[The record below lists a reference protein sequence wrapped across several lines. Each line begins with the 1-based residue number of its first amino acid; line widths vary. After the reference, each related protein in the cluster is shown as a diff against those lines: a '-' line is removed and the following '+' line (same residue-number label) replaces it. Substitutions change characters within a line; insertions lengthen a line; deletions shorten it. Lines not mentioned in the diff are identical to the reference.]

1 VETDEMSGNAPA
13 RGGPGDGVAATGEL
27 NGNAE
32 EAGALSGGVAEA
44 NAPGGNAMDTNELSG
59 ITVGTG
65 EARGNAAGP
74 EAVRDGA
81 LEQGEIISIET
92 RLGRRDVSADKVI
105 LFPRGLIGFE
115 GQREFT
121 LLQIQ
126 ENAPLLLLQSMQ
138 TPALGLLVADP
149 YVFIPEYGPAVG
161 DIEQELLQAKN
172 VDDIAVLVTASIP
185 PGKPED
191 AVLNLLGPILVN
203 HTLRLGLQVPQF
215 ENSGPPKVRIR
226 SRIQPPEE

>member
-1 VETDEMSGNAPA
+1 VGGNAVEIGKVSGNAM
-13 RGGPGDGVAATGEL
+13 E
-27 NGNAE
+27 
-32 EAGALSGGVAEA
+32 
-44 NAPGGNAMDTNELSG
+44 TNELSG
-59 ITVGTG
+59 NVAATDAVSGSAA
-65 EARGNAAGP
+65 EA
-74 EAVRDGA
+74 
-81 LEQGEIISIET
+81 GEIKSIET
-92 RLGRRDVSADKVI
+92 RLGRREVIADKVI

-126 ENAPLLLLQSMQ
+126 ENAPLLLLQSMEMP
-138 TPALGLLVADP
+138 TLGLLVADP
-149 YVFIPEYGPAVG
+149 YVFMPEYSLTVG
-161 DIEQELLQAKN
+161 DAEQELLQAKN

-215 ENSGPPKVRIR
+215 EGAGPPRVRIR
-226 SRIQPPEE
+226 SRIQPPA